1 MLISKY
7 SVVLILIFCMA
18 FLLWAITFE
27 TDASEQKKKA
37 IENMFEVNLA
47 VKKGERVLVFT
58 DDHKPE
64 ITEEAKLVAKIGA
77 SFGEIIFFKYP
88 STGQPGIEPP
98 KSLWEK
104 TFGKNIIKQIEEKK
118 LMKRILDKR
127 ITEDELEIVREIV
140 KANKQDTVNVVIG
153 LAWFS
158 TSHTNFRKL
167 LTAAAG
173 GRFASMPGFDP
184 RMWTTAMSANWEEVA
199 RRTIGLK
206 EKLSGAISAHVRTP
220 NGTEI
225 FFDLTGREFRADTGL
240 LDQPGR
246 SGNLPA
252 GEVYIAPLEGN
263 SNGKMVIEPGINPWV
278 NEQSVLEIKGGNVY
292 RMEGDSRFIGRLE
305 EIFSKYPLARN
316 IAEFGIGT
324 NDKAKAGTTLLELE
338 KVLGTIH
345 VAIGDNSAFGGK
357 VSVPLHIDFVFENP
371 TVVFKFPDGKT
382 LQLMKDGNML
392 LD

>member
-1 MLISKY
+1 MRLKIFIIFIT
-7 SVVLILIFCMA
+7 VTLLVLDI
-18 FLLWAITFE
+18 FE

-104 TFGKNIIKQIEEKK
+104 AFGKNIIKQIEEKK
-118 LMKRILDKR
+118 LMKKILDKR
-127 ITEDELEIVREIV
+127 ITEDELDIVREIV
-140 KANKQDTVNVVIG
+140 KTNKQDTVNVVIG

-167 LTAAAG
+167 LTEVAG

-184 RMWTTAMSANWEEVA
+184 RMWATAMSANWEEVD

-206 EKLSGAISAHVRTP
+206 EKLSGAISAHVKTP

-225 FFDLTGREFRADTGL
+225 FFDLRGREFRTNIGL
-240 LDQPGR
+240 LNQPGR

-252 GEVYIAPLEGN
+252 GEVYIAPMEGK
-263 SNGKMVIEPGINPWV
+263 SSGKLVIEPEINPWK
-278 NEQSVLEIKGGNVY
+278 SVV
-292 RMEGDSRFIGRLE
+292 
-305 EIFSKYPLARN
+305 
-316 IAEFGIGT
+316 
-324 NDKAKAGTTLLELE
+324 
-338 KVLGTIH
+338 
-345 VAIGDNSAFGGK
+345 
-357 VSVPLHIDFVFENP
+357 
-371 TVVFKFPDGKT
+371 
-382 LQLMKDGNML
+382 
-392 LD
+392 

>member
-1 MLISKY
+1 M
-7 SVVLILIFCMA
+7 CEA
-18 FLLWAITFE
+18 N
-27 TDASEQKKKA
+27 ASEQKRKA

-64 ITEEAKLVAKIGA
+64 IIEEAKLVAKIGA
-77 SFGEIIFFKYP
+77 SFGEIIFIKYP

-98 KSLWEK
+98 KGLWEK
-104 TFGKNIIKQIEEKK
+104 AFGKNIIKQIEEKK
-118 LMKRILDKR
+118 LMKKILEKR

-140 KANKQDTVNVVIG
+140 KADKQDTVKVVIG

-167 LTAAAG
+167 LTDSAG
-173 GRFASMPGFDP
+173 ARFASMPGFDP
-184 RMWTTAMSANWEEVA
+184 RMWTTAMSANWDEVA
-199 RRTIGLK
+199 RRTISLK

-225 FFDLTGREFRADTGL
+225 FFDLTGRDFRADTGL
-240 LDQPGR
+240 LNQPGR

-252 GEVYIAPLEGN
+252 GEVYIAPLEGK
-263 SNGKMVIEPGINPWV
+263 SSGKLVIEPGINPWV
-278 NEQSVLEIKGGNVY
+278 NEQSVLEIRGGNVY

-324 NDKAKAGTTLLELE
+324 NDKARAGTTLLELE

-345 VAIGDNSAFGGK
+345 VAIGDNSTFGGK

-371 TVVFKFPDGKT
+371 TVDFTFSDGRSLQLLKDGK
-382 LQLMKDGNML
+382 MML
-392 LD
+392 EPSSKME